1 MPELGLDNSSSP
13 SHSSLPI
20 DPVPSDLD
28 LSIALRK
35 VVRSYTIHPISNFVS
50 YHRLSSSF
58 FASTSHLSSI
68 EIPKNVQEAFGDP
81 RWKTAVVEE
90 VKALK
95 KKMEHGNLLPYRKVK
110 ELWDVNGSFQ

>member
-35 VVRSYTIHPISNFVS
+35 VVRSCTIHPISNFVS

-95 KKMEHGNLLPYRKVK
+95 KKWNMGTCYPTER
-110 ELWDVNGSFQ
+110 